1 MLPNPYQLLVLDC
14 GERGIRT
21 PDTLLGYTRFPGER
35 LKPLG
40 HLSFI
45 LTVRV
50 AHTRQLRQI
59 NQEKNLCPNFA
70 LKF

>member
-1 MLPNPYQLLVLDC
+1 
-14 GERGIRT
+14 
-21 PDTLLGYTRFPGER
+21 
-35 LKPLG
+35 
-40 HLSFI
+40 